1 MLSEKFEKKRL
12 KIIDML
18 HRLSYLEF
26 VLIMVVS
33 IIVWMLLGCIAV
45 FCKVLFVAFVCIMLY
60 SLCLLLAYLAV
71 YADVEIKDSDGN
83 VVATVADID
92 TLEGY
97 QDDYIILER
106 NDGIWVLFGN
116 FNAWIKP
123 GYDLYLKSSDV
134 AYSYIYNPNT
144 SKWQQGACGPSLAF
158 PCGHLK
164 KVYCSTYDIV
174 YTSDS
179 SSSVASTVFF
189 KAPKV
194 GALQTVVK
202 TINLGGVLSEI
213 VSLMPLVLSV
223 IILYLGL
230 RKGLDFV
237 STHLRQA

>member
-1 MLSEKFEKKRL
+1 MEKRKKKL
-12 KIIDML
+12 IFL
-18 HRLSYLEF
+18 FLTF
-26 VLIMVVS
+26 VLTLM
-33 IIVWMLLGCIAV
+33 M
-45 FCKVLFVAFVCIMLY
+45 
-60 SLCLLLAYLAV
+60 SLAA
-71 YADVEIKDSDGN
+71 YADVDIKDSDGN

-97 QDDYIILER
+97 QNDYIILER
-106 NDGIWVLFGN
+106 NDAIWVLFGK

-134 AYSYIYNPNT
+134 AYSYVYNPNT
-144 SKWQQGACGPSLAF
+144 SKWQSGTCGSSF
-158 PCGHLK
+158 NFDCGNLK

-179 SSSVASTVFF
+179 SSDVAGTVFF

-194 GALQTVVK
+194 GALQAVVK

-230 RKGLDFV
+230 RKGLNFV

>member
-1 MLSEKFEKKRL
+1 MEKRKKKL
-12 KIIDML
+12 IFLFLTI
-18 HRLSYLEF
+18 
-26 VLIMVVS
+26 VLTLM
-33 IIVWMLLGCIAV
+33 M
-45 FCKVLFVAFVCIMLY
+45 
-60 SLCLLLAYLAV
+60 SLAA
-71 YADVEIKDSDGN
+71 YADVDIKDSDGN

-97 QDDYIILER
+97 QNDYIILER
-106 NDGIWVLFGN
+106 NDGIWVLFGK
-116 FNAWIKP
+116 FNAWIKS
-123 GYDLYLKSSDV
+123 GYDLYLRSSDV

-144 SKWQQGACGPSLAF
+144 RRWQAGTCGSSIGF

-179 SSSVASTVFF
+179 SSDVAGTVFF

-194 GALQTVVK
+194 GALQVVVK

-230 RKGLDFV
+230 RKGLSFV